1 MENRFTWKIRNH
13 FFFHSLVEEQV
24 YRSPRFEVNDE
35 PHLLGITSER
45 HHNST
50 SSFHLF
56 YEPWILPLMSVAIA
70 FACLEIFVCLQYI
83 LFPNYVSFPQRSDWV
98 RWSALERGWSAQGN
112 IGCRLGWAKESQQR
126 LGNWAQIDG
135 PSEESES
142 RCHCA

>member
-13 FFFHSLVEEQV
+13 FFFHSSVEEQV
-24 YRSPRFEVNDE
+24 YRSPIFEVNDE
-35 PHLLGITSER
+35 PQLLGITSER

-50 SSFHLF
+50 SLF
-56 YEPWILPLMSVAIA
+56 ICFVSHESYLWW
-70 FACLEIFVCLQYI
+70 ACLYIFVCLRYI
-83 LFPNYVSFPQRSDWV
+83 LFPNYVFFPQRSDWV

-112 IGCRLGWAKESQQR
+112 IGCKLGWAKESQQR

-135 PSEESES
+135 PSEVSES